1 MTGRPHP
8 GPGPAW
14 GGSPRG
20 GAVAHP
26 GTSIQA
32 SALGDRRRLSSG
44 DNECKVPM
52 SLGTANVTTAALPAL
67 FTGIALVVAAPFLFR
82 WDDWFRGFVE
92 RFWGFRESSQG

>member
-1 MTGRPHP
+1 
-8 GPGPAW
+8 
-14 GGSPRG
+14 
-20 GAVAHP
+20 
-26 GTSIQA
+26 
-32 SALGDRRRLSSG
+32 
-44 DNECKVPM
+44 M